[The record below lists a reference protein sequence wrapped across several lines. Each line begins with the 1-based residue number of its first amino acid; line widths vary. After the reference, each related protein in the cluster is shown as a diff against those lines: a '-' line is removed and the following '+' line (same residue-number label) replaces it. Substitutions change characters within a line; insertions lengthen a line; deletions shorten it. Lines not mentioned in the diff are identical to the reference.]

1 MAKKIQLSTV
11 RQTADVEVLFVN
23 AALICKVINANNALK
38 SIIDSAK
45 LNQRIKAE
53 TQLAKNDDGTPCL
66 TEDGYEIEEPILD
79 KNGKPVVH
87 YSSYCLEAEELMELA
102 EDVLPFLDELR
113 TILEGE

>member
-38 SIIDSAK
+38 SIIDGAK
-45 LNQRIKAE
+45 RTNHIKAE

-66 TEDGYEIEEPILD
+66 TEDGYEIEEPVLD

-87 YSSYCLEAEELMELA
+87 YCSYCLEEEELMSLA

-113 TILEGE
+113 SALEGE

>member
-11 RQTADVEVLFVN
+11 RQQADVEVIYVN
-23 AALICKVINANNALK
+23 AALICKVINANNALN
-38 SIIDSAK
+38 SIIDGAK
-45 LNQRIKAE
+45 RTNHIKAE

-87 YSSYCLEAEELMELA
+87 YSSYCLEAEELMGLA
-102 EDVLPFLDELR
+102 EDVLPLLNELR
-113 TILEGE
+113 NALEGE

>member
-11 RQTADVEVLFVN
+11 RQEADVEVIFVN
-23 AALICKVINANNALK
+23 AALICKVINAHNALK
-38 SIIDSAK
+38 SIIDNAERTH
-45 LNQRIKAE
+45 RIKAE

-87 YSSYCLEAEELMELA
+87 YFSYNLDEKELMGLA
-102 EDVLPFLDELR
+102 ESALPFLNELR
-113 TILEGE
+113 TVLEGE